1 MRDDELEH
9 YRRQAIAALD
19 QEIARLRQRV
29 NATNPDGSPNM
40 KARKDAAHQLRHA
53 QRFRS
58 NARLQGEGAAEPA
71 PTPAKHLRSV

>member
-19 QEIARLRQRV
+19 HAIVRLRQRV
-29 NATNPDGSPNM
+29 NATNPDGSPNT
-40 KARKDAAHQLRHA
+40 KVRKDAAHQLRHA

-58 NARLQGEGAAEPA
+58 NARLHGDAAAETA
-71 PTPAKHLRSV
+71 PTPGKHLRSV